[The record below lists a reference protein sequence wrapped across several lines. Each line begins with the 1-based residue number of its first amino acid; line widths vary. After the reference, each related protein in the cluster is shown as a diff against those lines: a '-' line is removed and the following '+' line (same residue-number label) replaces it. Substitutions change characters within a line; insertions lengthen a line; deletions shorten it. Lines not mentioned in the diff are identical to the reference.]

1 LWVRREWIRCTARVG
16 ADHLSLTRLAPPP
29 SLPTHTHPNT
39 QTQPPQ
45 TKPNPTNQ
53 GNRNRTTKA
62 TEVNDVS
69 SRSHAICQIVLRARE
84 SGRMYGKL
92 SLVDLAGACVREM
105 DGWVDG

>member
-1 LWVRREWIRCTARVG
+1 MNVDGWDGRRFRSSSSEPI
-16 ADHLSLTRLAPPP
+16 
-29 SLPTHTHPNT
+29 PTTHPT
-39 QTQPPQ
+39 
-45 TKPNPTNQ
+45 NPIRYRAQ

-92 SLVDLAGACVREM
+92 SLVDLAGAVWRLGCVGM
-105 DGWVDG
+105 D

>member
-1 LWVRREWIRCTARVG
+1 MSLSRRV
-16 ADHLSLTRLAPPP
+16 
-29 SLPTHTHPNT
+29 THPPN
-39 QTQPPQ
+39 QPE
-45 TKPNPTNQ
+45 Q

-92 SLVDLAGACVREM
+92 SLVDLAGAVCEMWSWDGMDRRVVR
-105 DGWVDG
+105 VLCPSFPF